1 MYMVGFFSASK
12 TKVDNA
18 KEKMMELYRGQMN
31 RKINITYIFKCLR
44 NPMYYTFSEMG
55 SHKN

>member
-18 KEKMMELYRGQMN
+18 KEKMMELYRGADEQEDKHNIYFQMFAQHHVLYLFGN
-31 RKINITYIFKCLR
+31 GK
-44 NPMYYTFSEMG
+44 S
-55 SHKN
+55 